1 MAKAPF
7 IRAAEIWLPSPD
19 GAELVLGSGLYGPL
33 QAFAE
38 LSRDT
43 RFRRG
48 EGLPGE
54 AWAARHPVLMQ
65 SLEASTFRRI
75 AAAAEAGLTS
85 GVAMPIFAGD
95 AVRAVVVL
103 LCGGDAEAVGAIEV
117 WRNDPEEDAQ
127 IGLHDGFYGGAELFE
142 TTSRM
147 KRFGKGFGLPGAVWA
162 AGMPMVF
169 REVYR
174 SERFLRSEEARQV
187 GLTLGL
193 GLPFDHDPGRTW
205 VMVFLS
211 ALSTPIAG
219 RFEIWVPDGHGGL
232 AYESGLSEAER
243 DVPSAGRPARIAAG
257 EGLLGAVLASGL
269 PGASADCAAD
279 AAWLV
284 DAAERAERRP
294 AIAVPSL
301 DAAGALKAVTAWR
314 F

>member
-1 MAKAPF
+1 MSKTSF
-7 IRAAEIWLPSPD
+7 IRAAEIWLPTSD
-19 GAELVLGSGLYGPL
+19 GTELVLGSGLYGPL
-33 QAFAE
+33 QAFAD
-38 LSRDT
+38 LSRDV
-43 RFRRG
+43 RFRKG

-54 AWAARHPVLMQ
+54 AWGVRHPIVMR
-65 SLEASTFRRI
+65 SLATSTFRRI

-85 GVAMPIFAGD
+85 GIAMPIFSGD
-95 AVRAVVVL
+95 AIRAVVVL
-103 LCGGDAEAVGAIEV
+103 FCGDAADQVGAIEV
-117 WRNDPEEDAQ
+117 WSNDPETDAQ
-127 IGLHDGFYGGAELFE
+127 IGLHDGYYGGAELFE
-142 TTSRM
+142 MTSRM

-169 REVYR
+169 REIYR
-174 SERFLRSEEARQV
+174 SERFLRQEEARQV

-232 AYESGLSEAER
+232 VYESGLSEAER
-243 DVPSAGRPARIAAG
+243 DVSAAGRPIRIAAG

-269 PGASADCAAD
+269 PVASADCAAD
-279 AAWLV
+279 ASWLV
-284 DAAERAERRP
+284 DPGEPAEAHAALAMP
-294 AIAVPSL
+294 CL
-301 DAAGALKAVTAWR
+301 DAAGTLKAVTAWR